1 MKPDPHSC
9 LKSWRKCGV
18 ACFAAVAV
26 LLHASCAFAFAAAV
40 NPLLTLFPGDLVFL
54 QTFDD
59 GSLLPQ
65 VGAPAKSWREPPAE
79 FAADGV
85 IGQCLAAGGARFSED
100 AFGAPILDTTGS
112 GTVVCW
118 VRYVD
123 EVAPGAE
130 PPIFFFTAQ
139 LAQTP
144 KPGRLLCFKQRRD
157 PDMVAMYECHTDRRI
172 AAGARIKS
180 SYRDWPRG
188 EWRMV
193 AMSWTPERIGIS
205 VGGSPFTEVP
215 YDRALGRAS
224 SFSFAAPPPSD
235 KKRFYQIDE
244 CAILSRKLTDAEI
257 AAVHA
262 AFGERKK

>member
-1 MKPDPHSC
+1 MT
-9 LKSWRKCGV
+9 
-18 ACFAAVAV
+18 FAT
-26 LLHASCAFAFAAAV
+26 CIIAAAV

-112 GTVVCW
+112 GTMVCW
-118 VRYVD
+118 VRYVE
-123 EVAPGAE
+123 EVAPGAV
-130 PPIFFFTAQ
+130 PPIFFFSAH
-139 LAQTP
+139 LAQSP
-144 KPGRLLCFKQRRD
+144 KPGKLLCFKQGND
-157 PDMVAMYECHTDRRI
+157 PDMVAMHESYTADRRV
-172 AAGARIKS
+172 AAGARAES
-180 SYRDWPRG
+180 SYGKWPRG

-193 AMSWTPERIGIS
+193 AMSWTPEKIGIS
-205 VGGSPFTEVP
+205 LNGSSFAEVP
-215 YDRALGRAS
+215 HDRAIGRATG
-224 SFSFAAPPPSD
+224 FAFVAPPV
-235 KKRFYQIDE
+235 KGAGRFYQIDE

-262 AFGERKK
+262 AFVESKKEEVRREK